1 MHKAID
7 LGNYSISQVAGYL
20 HCFTPRR
27 WNSEKKV
34 GLGGY
39 TWAPEKALH
48 KRTLS
53 SLKMKN
59 SFFDSRN
66 AKKECFW
73 KPRKPNT
80 HSTYRSDLPP
90 NRSKLCGSCGLGGGS
105 FPVGRQNVTERH
117 CRWMAKAWSFESS
130 QCFAPDPRWEAR
142 RVWGTW

>member
-66 AKKECFW
+66 AKKECF
-73 KPRKPNT
+73 
-80 HSTYRSDLPP
+80 
-90 NRSKLCGSCGLGGGS
+90 
-105 FPVGRQNVTERH
+105 
-117 CRWMAKAWSFESS
+117 
-130 QCFAPDPRWEAR
+130 
-142 RVWGTW
+142 